1 MQPLVG
7 RQIPSLPKELVEMGC
22 DCRQKD
28 LMKSMPRDIPTKHP
42 KSTGSE
48 NIGPGRADFGSV
60 GMGEVGSLV
69 ATTLEFNEKI
79 RPCEQAE
86 SELGREVGNGN
97 WGRTLSGA

>member
-1 MQPLVG
+1 
-7 RQIPSLPKELVEMGC
+7 MGC

-42 KSTGSE
+42 KSTGPE

-69 ATTLEFNEKI
+69 ATLCAPGGRWMDANEETV
-79 RPCEQAE
+79 R
-86 SELGREVGNGN
+86 
-97 WGRTLSGA
+97 

>member
-1 MQPLVG
+1 
-7 RQIPSLPKELVEMGC
+7 MGC

-48 NIGPGRADFGSV
+48 NIGPERADFGSV

-69 ATTLEFNEKI
+69 ATTLEFNEKSG
-79 RPCEQAE
+79 RVNRRRASWDVRLAE
-86 SELGREVGNGN
+86 ERGLGSNS
-97 WGRTLSGA
+97 LHL